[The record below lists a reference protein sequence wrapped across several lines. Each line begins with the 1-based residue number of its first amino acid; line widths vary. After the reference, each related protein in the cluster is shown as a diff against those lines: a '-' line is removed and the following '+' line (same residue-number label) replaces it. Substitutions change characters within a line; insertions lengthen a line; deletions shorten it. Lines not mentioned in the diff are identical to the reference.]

1 MKSSNITLIL
11 FLWGMFQIGIIDNL
25 FAQQPSIGF
34 FRPYDKDGIHVFE
47 TTKADT
53 VPFEGLK
60 LRWGANFTQ
69 QFQSLSHSNTA
80 ERVLDAEGKDANELI
95 ELGSGFNLATANLNL
110 DAQLSDGIRVSLVTY
125 LSSRHHPE
133 AWVKGG
139 YVQVDKLPMLN
150 SALIDHIMQY
160 VTIRA
165 GHFEIN
171 YGDAHFRRSDNG
183 NALYNPF
190 VGNYIMDAFTTE
202 IGGEVYFQHKGWL
215 AMAAMTGGEIQGSI
229 VRPNERAPSFYGK
242 LGYDSQINDELRLR
256 LTGSMYT
263 TSKSLNNT
271 LYGGDR
277 AGSRYYLVMEPTTAS
292 AGSNFTSGLF
302 NPGFRSKVTAMMINP
317 FIKYQGLELFGT
329 YETATGSAA
338 NETTDRTW
346 NQWAIDAVYRFLAEE
361 NLYVAARYNVASGQL
376 VSGEDASINRMQ
388 AGLGW
393 FLTDNI
399 LLKGEYVSQ
408 QYQDFPQED
417 IRNGG
422 KFNGFIIEGVIGF

>member
-1 MKSSNITLIL
+1 MKSSNMTLIL
-11 FLWGMFQIGIIDNL
+11 FLLGMFQLGIIDNA
-25 FAQQPSIGF
+25 FAQQPPIGF
-34 FRPYDKDGIHVFE
+34 FRPYDKDGISVFE

-53 VPFEGLK
+53 IPFEGLK

-80 ERVLDAEGKDANELI
+80 ERVLDAEGKDANQLI
-95 ELGSGFNLATANLNL
+95 KLGSGFNLATANLNL
-110 DAQLSDGIRVSLVTY
+110 DAQLADGIRVSLVTY

-150 SALIDHIMQY
+150 SALIDNIMQY

-183 NALYNPF
+183 NALYNPL

-202 IGGEVYFQHKGWL
+202 IGGEVNFQHQGWL

-229 VRPNERAPSFYGK
+229 VRPDERAPSFYGK
-242 LGYDSQINDELRLR
+242 LGYDTKVNDELRLR

-277 AGSRYYLVMEPTTAS
+277 AGSRYYLVMEPATAS
-292 AGSNFTSGLF
+292 AAANFSSGMF
-302 NPGFRSKVTAMMINP
+302 NPGFRNKVTAVMINP

-329 YETATGSAA
+329 YETATGSAVG
-338 NETTDRTW
+338 ETTDRTW
-346 NQWAIDAVYRFLAEE
+346 NQWAVDALYRFLPEE
-361 NLYVAARYNVASGQL
+361 NLYVAARYNTASGQL
-376 VSGEDASINRMQ
+376 VSGEDASINRLQ

-408 QYQDFPQED
+408 QYLDFPQTD
-417 IRNGG
+417 IKHGG
-422 KFNGFIIEGVIGF
+422 KFNGFILEGVIGF